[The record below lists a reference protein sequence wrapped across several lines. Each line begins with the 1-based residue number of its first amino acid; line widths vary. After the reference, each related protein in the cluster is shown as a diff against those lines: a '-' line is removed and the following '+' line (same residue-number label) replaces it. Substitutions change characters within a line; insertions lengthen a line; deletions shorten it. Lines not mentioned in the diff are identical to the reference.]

1 MRVKGR
7 NVNMWQRTQAS
18 QGQTNS
24 LLTGNILSERGDWQP
39 NGIISLLVFL
49 LSSIYATFTLTL
61 SPLPSSS
68 RSALIQLCICILND
82 SITRDPAVKITDVCH
97 YFSPLGHCDPQL
109 QGSNNSHSPLFSPS
123 LSIHLSYFLP
133 ISLSHTPPI
142 NILLPFCD
150 WEEIIAKWFCLCAL
164 GMASWQKSVF
174 LVIFLLWPHNKLQKR
189 VWWHTK
195 LFKPKEQWKRNKI
208 VSVGGCCKGHNIL
221 FFLMHSKPSSVATA
235 L

>member
-82 SITRDPAVKITDVCH
+82 SITRDPAVKITDVFH
-97 YFSPLGHCDPQL
+97 YFSPLGHRDPHL
-109 QGSNNSHSPLFSPS
+109 HGSNNSHPPFFLSIPFYPPVLFS
-123 LSIHLSYFLP
+123 SYLTVAPPDKHSFAFLRLRGNN
-133 ISLSHTPPI
+133 S
-142 NILLPFCD
+142 
-150 WEEIIAKWFCLCAL
+150 
-164 GMASWQKSVF
+164 
-174 LVIFLLWPHNKLQKR
+174 
-189 VWWHTK
+189 
-195 LFKPKEQWKRNKI
+195 
-208 VSVGGCCKGHNIL
+208 
-221 FFLMHSKPSSVATA
+221 
-235 L
+235 

>member
-1 MRVKGR
+1 
-7 NVNMWQRTQAS
+7 MWQRTQAS

-24 LLTGNILSERGDWQP
+24 LLTGNILSEGDWQP

-82 SITRDPAVKITDVCH
+82 SITWDPAVKITDVFH
-97 YFSPLGHCDPQL
+97 YFSPLGHRDPNL
-109 QGSNNSHSPLFSPS
+109 HGSNNSHPPFSLHPF
-123 LSIHLSYFLP
+123 LSTCLIFF
-133 ISLSHTPPI
+133 LSHCRTPPI

-150 WEEIIAKWFCLCAL
+150 WEEIIAKWSCLCAL

-174 LVIFLLWPHNKLQKR
+174 PVIFLLWPHNKLQKR

-195 LFKPKEQWKRNKI
+195 LFKSKQKWKRNKI
-208 VSVGGCCKGHNIL
+208 VSVGRCCKGHN
-221 FFLMHSKPSSVATA
+221 FFF
-235 L
+235 